1 MNHHLKEHLEK
12 APVPRAHK
20 PQHHHIAGSPAAQIL
35 SVLLG
40 VSGALCILFWDQV
53 YSIFPYI
60 LGTIMAATG
69 ALDLY
74 RGIVTREYRQIETKL
89 TSNGI
94 VMLLLGIV
102 VLIPKEN
109 ADSIVGSIWGAIGL
123 FKGTEE
129 LNVAIH
135 HGCTNQPFVRETV
148 HAVIEL
154 LLAVVLLLAPMDTVR
169 HHILFLGLEL
179 IWSSIH
185 LTKERKRLESQETR

>member
-1 MNHHLKEHLEK
+1 MDRRFKEHLKK

-20 PQHHHIAGSPAAQIL
+20 FQHHPIASFPAARIL
-35 SVLLG
+35 SVLLA
-40 VSGALCILFWDQV
+40 VSGALCILFWEHV

-60 LGTIMAATG
+60 LGTIMATTG
-69 ALDLY
+69 AFDLY
-74 RGIVTREYRQIETKL
+74 RGIVTQEYKRIETKL
-89 TSNGI
+89 TSSGI
-94 VMLLLGIV
+94 VMLILGIV
-102 VLIPKEN
+102 ILIPKEN
-109 ADSIVGSIWGAIGL
+109 ADSIIGSIWGAIGL

-129 LNVAIH
+129 LNIAIY
-135 HGCTNQPFVRETV
+135 HGCSNQLFVRETV

-154 LLAVVLLLAPMDTVR
+154 LLAVVLLLAPMDTVK